1 MGKADA
7 QVAGLREP
15 FDLTYLSCIID
26 SCNLVSGMIER
37 QLRHSMRR
45 LCTEKQHMLDTSWK
59 ENTKP
64 EESALPSRSAAQR
77 SGQTQ
82 KGSPR
87 RPPRC
92 SWTLVRLWVSPF
104 AHTREKKHIMLR
116 NTQKQGNRDRFLY
129 SKEGQSTER
138 AQQENTVSWE
148 TPAEYPNICSWL
160 WVFQRVRRKEKE
172 VLF

>member
-37 QLRHSMRR
+37 QLRHSMRC

-64 EESALPSRSAAQR
+64 EESALPSTSAAQH

-92 SWTLVRLWVSPF
+92 SWTLVRLWVILLP
-104 AHTREKKHIMLR
+104 TQGKR
-116 NTQKQGNRDRFLY
+116 NILC
-129 SKEGQSTER
+129 
-138 AQQENTVSWE
+138 WE
-148 TPAEYPNICSWL
+148 TPRSRGTETGFFTASRDRAQRGHSRRTLYPEKHQLNIL
-160 WVFQRVRRKEKE
+160 IF
-172 VLF
+172 VLGCGFFKG